1 VMALK
6 KGCGGEPKES
16 KGGQGCGTT
25 AKRGEVK
32 YQQNND
38 NGQSSEKDKGSQLGS
53 SCTTCTTTERVVSVS
68 HDTTTS
74 HDPDSPVNTQS
85 NRIAANR

>member
-6 KGCGGEPKES
+6 KGCGGVPKES

-25 AKRGEVK
+25 VKRGEVR
-32 YQQNND
+32 YLNND

-53 SCTTCTTTERVVSVS
+53 SWTTCTTTTERVISGS
-68 HDTTTS
+68 HDRRAR
-74 HDPDSPVNTQS
+74 P
-85 NRIAANR
+85 